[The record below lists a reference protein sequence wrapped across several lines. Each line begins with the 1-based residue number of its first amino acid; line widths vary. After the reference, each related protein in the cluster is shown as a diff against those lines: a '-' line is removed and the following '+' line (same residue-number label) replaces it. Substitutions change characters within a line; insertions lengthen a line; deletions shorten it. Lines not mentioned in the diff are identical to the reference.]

1 MSTHHP
7 SQTILILKPVG
18 LAAQDAL
25 TSEFNTDRLLQGNA
39 VSTDCSHQFEDS
51 ASRECTPYF
60 PPPRATELHLRFNPL
75 PKDPTRGFV
84 FGSDEVKCDIVL
96 KDNGSRG
103 ISRVHFFVDFNW
115 VSGLARLNNLS
126 RYGTGIHSPCI
137 DNGDHYLRIRESRIL
152 YPSEQSRVTAG
163 TMQFDVSFPV
173 LNEQDMP
180 LHQRNWR
187 DLHTQWRQAVPNIGE
202 LGIQTTPAIT
212 QYAAIRKG
220 AHRTYILHGQIN
232 KGSFGIVRMATDNAG
247 NRFAAK
253 AFERVKKPI
262 PTINP
267 YSEIGLCQKIS
278 HVRGLVVDRPYD
290 PTDLRV
296 GAHCRV
302 LRCSRG

>member
-7 SQTILILKPVG
+7 SQIILILKPVG

-25 TSEFNTDRLLQGNA
+25 TSEFNTDRLLQGHA

-60 PPPRATELHLRFNPL
+60 PPPRATELHLRFSPS
-75 PKDPTRGFV
+75 PKEPTRGFV

-96 KDNGSRG
+96 KDDGSRG

-126 RYGTGIHSPCI
+126 RYGTGIHSPCM
-137 DNGDHYLRIRESRIL
+137 DNGDHCLRNRERRIL
-152 YPSEQSRVTAG
+152 YPSEQTRVTAG
-163 TMQFDVSFPV
+163 SLQFDVSFPD

-180 LHQRNWR
+180 LHQRNWK
-187 DLHTQWRQAVPNIGE
+187 DLHTHWRQAVPNIGE

-212 QYAAIRKG
+212 QYAAVRKG

-232 KGSFGIVRMATDNAG
+232 KGSFGIVRMATDDAG

-253 AFERVKKPI
+253 AFERVKKPT

-278 HVRGLVVDRPYD
+278 HVRGFVVDR
-290 PTDLRV
+290 R
-296 GAHCRV
+296 
-302 LRCSRG
+302 